1 MVYMIYLESI
11 PIFTHEKKYI
21 RMLLLEKEDFKCF
34 CQMKI
39 LLSLLLKFEIHILV
53 CTYFKGAII
62 NIFGQFCLNICKM
75 FEVSHLT

>member
-1 MVYMIYLESI
+1 MVYMIYLKSI

-53 CTYFKGAII
+53 CTYFKGAIG
-62 NIFGQFCLNICKM
+62 NIFGQFIAFDLKIN
-75 FEVSHLT
+75 V